1 MLLWFRLA
9 SHLRMTVQQAQQQIS
24 SIEFTYWLAYLS
36 QHCLDK
42 EGWEQASKICS
53 VTANCQGA
61 KTTPQDFIP
70 SRKVKRQQ
78 QSPQQMLAVM
88 EGMFGGRND

>member
-1 MLLWFRLA
+1 
-9 SHLRMTVQQAQQQIS
+9 MTVKQAQQQIS

-36 QHCLDK
+36 EHCLDQ
-42 EGWEQASKICS
+42 EGWEQAGMICS
-53 VTANCQGA
+53 VTANVQGA

-70 SRKVKRQQ
+70 SRKVKIQPE

-88 EGMFGGRND
+88 ESMFSGRDDK